1 MFQAR
6 TTSDGNVKKTDS
18 RWRLEIGEGGP
29 SAYRLAQLDDY
40 AALAR
45 SRFKW
50 REPTTLSLRCRVSQP
65 NLPGT
70 WGFGFWN
77 DPFTVSLGLQ
87 GMARRLPALPNACWF
102 FHASAENHL
111 SFTDSKI
118 SRFWNKTPRFSDICR
133 EEGRIL
139 VCESAY
145 ALSHTKMRGLTTGI
159 PKEPTPTPACPD
171 GRSRGDV
178 GVQVL
183 EVPANGFLAQ
193 TFRSPRIPSALLAP
207 GILGSPLLLARPL
220 SRWLRANIA
229 GKLIR
234 EDAQRLSVDV
244 TEWHTYNLKWNT
256 NYMEYAIDGEKV
268 FETQVSPK
276 GPLGLVIWI
285 DNQYAA
291 WRPDGS
297 LGMGVLANP
306 PAWMEIENLEVRAL

>member
-1 MFQAR
+1 MLKAR
-6 TTSDGNVKKTDS
+6 ATSDGKVEKTDS
-18 RWRLEIGEGGP
+18 HWRLEIGNGGP

-45 SRFKW
+45 SRFVW
-50 REPTTLSLRCRVSQP
+50 RERTTLSLRCRVSEP

-87 GMARRLPALPNACWF
+87 GMARRLPVLPNACWF

-111 SFTDSKI
+111 SFTDSNI
-118 SRFWNKTPRFSDICR
+118 SRFWRKP
-133 EEGRIL
+133 
-139 VCESAY
+139 
-145 ALSHTKMRGLTTGI
+145 
-159 PKEPTPTPACPD
+159 PT
-171 GRSRGDV
+171 SGDV
-178 GVQVL
+178 EAQKM
-183 EVPANGFLAQ
+183 PASGFLAQ
-193 TFRSPRIPSALLAP
+193 TFSSPRIPSPLLAP
-207 GILGSPLLLARPL
+207 GILGSPLLLSRPL

-229 GKLIR
+229 GRLIR

-244 TEWHTYNLKWNT
+244 TEWHEYRLKWDT
-256 NYMEYAIDGEKV
+256 NCVEYVMDGEKI
-268 FETQVSPK
+268 FETQISPK

-291 WRPDGS
+291 WRPNGS

-306 PAWMEIENLEVRAL
+306 PAWMEIEGLEVSAS

>member
-1 MFQAR
+1 LNIRFTCFDYNANMLTQRAFHGKVEGQDA
-6 TTSDGNVKKTDS
+6 S
-18 RWRLEIGEGGP
+18 WRLEIGNGGP

-45 SRFKW
+45 SRFLW
-50 REPTTLSLRCRVSQP
+50 RERTTLSLCCRVSQP

-111 SFTDSKI
+111 SFADSKI
-118 SRFWNKTPRFSDICR
+118 PRFSDICR

-139 VCESAY
+139 G
-145 ALSHTKMRGLTTGI
+145 GLTTGI
-159 PKEPTPTPACPD
+159 PKEPNPT
-171 GRSRGDV
+171 SGDV
-178 GVQVL
+178 GVQVQ

-207 GILGSPLLLARPL
+207 GILGSPLLLVRPL
-220 SRWLRANIA
+220 SKWLRANIA
-229 GKLIR
+229 GRLIR

-244 TEWHTYNLKWNT
+244 TEWHTYSLKWDT
-256 NYMEYAIDGEKV
+256 DFVEYAIDGKKA

-306 PAWMEIENLEVRAL
+306 PTWMEIESLEVSAL

>member
-102 FHASAENHL
+102 FHASPENHL
-111 SFTDSKI
+111 SFQ
-118 SRFWNKTPRFSDICR
+118 NN
-133 EEGRIL
+133 
-139 VCESAY
+139 
-145 ALSHTKMRGLTTGI
+145 
-159 PKEPTPTPACPD
+159 
-171 GRSRGDV
+171 
-178 GVQVL
+178 Q
-183 EVPANGFLAQ
+183 PANGFLAQ
-193 TFRSPRIPSALLAP
+193 TFSSPRIPSALLAP

-220 SRWLRANIA
+220 SKWLRANIA
-229 GKLIR
+229 RRLIR
-234 EDAQRLSVDV
+234 ENAQRLSMDV
-244 TEWHTYNLKWNT
+244 TEWHAYTLKWDT
-256 NYMEYAIDGEKV
+256 HYVEYAIDGKKV
-268 FETQVSPK
+268 FETGFSPK

-285 DNQYAA
+285 DNQFVA

-297 LGMGVLANP
+297 LGMGALANP
-306 PAWMEIENLEVRAL
+306 PAWMEIESLEVSAL